1 MKFIKDLV
9 SGFLRTL
16 ILSLIIFSLGWWYTT
31 GEFPPR
37 WGHVADTAQKLQ
49 KLIGVSQQMAAQ
61 RLKKGSAE
69 ASSPQ
74 TEKNMKVL
82 QDQLAQATLDL
93 LPVQENSKEPNSLAA
108 RNGMT
113 EDQRIELLETQIKA
127 LTAQLTSLKDDLRMM
142 KSGL

>member
-16 ILSLIIFSLGWWYTT
+16 ILSLIIFSLSWWYTT

-49 KLIGVSQQMAAQ
+49 KLVSVSQQMAAQ
-61 RLKKGSAE
+61 RLKKGSSE

-93 LPVQENSKEPNSLAA
+93 LPGQENSKEPNSLAA

-127 LTAQLTSLKDDLRMM
+127 LTAQVTSLKDDLRMM